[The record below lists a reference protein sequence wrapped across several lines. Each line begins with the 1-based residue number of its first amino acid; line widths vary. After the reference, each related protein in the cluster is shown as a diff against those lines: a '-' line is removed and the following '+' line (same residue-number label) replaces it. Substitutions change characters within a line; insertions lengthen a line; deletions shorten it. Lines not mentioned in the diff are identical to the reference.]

1 MRIGILVA
9 VFCGL
14 LPSFSAS
21 SQVLC
26 DPLSYYNTN
35 GQEVVYRHAVP
46 TPWFAVRMS
55 AEWVA
60 TVDTAYIGMGVERG
74 PSSGSRPDTLEVRVL
89 GNQLP
94 SVFVLDQFLALVTP
108 NIQGQVPDAMYI
120 IEFIVDSPIA
130 WVGPMEDFYLAWRVR
145 GPSGDIART
154 LMVKPALE
162 PLRSVVINP
171 NNSTTLATDFM
182 RTQLQLAI
190 PDSVEFKSNTHVCWP
205 NGKPVELT
213 AFTARYADGAAVLEW
228 LTATEVN
235 NSGFSIERLAATSDL
250 GSMRLWQRIGFVTGN
265 GTTTEAQSYAFI
277 DPRPEEAA
285 DSEGLV
291 HYRLRQIDYDGT
303 AETFP
308 EVEIRLPISAEFTLD
323 QSYPNPV
330 QATAGSAIV
339 TFNLPTARTARLE
352 LFDALGRSLNVVADR
367 NFPAGKH
374 SLDIPVGGLR
384 SGLYFYRLTSSGKTL
399 TRRLTVV
406 E

>member
-120 IEFIVDSPIA
+120 IEFIVDS
-130 WVGPMEDFYLAWRVR
+130 Y
-145 GPSGDIART
+145 
-154 LMVKPALE
+154 
-162 PLRSVVINP
+162 N
-171 NNSTTLATDFM
+171 
-182 RTQLQLAI
+182 
-190 PDSVEFKSNTHVCWP
+190 
-205 NGKPVELT
+205 
-213 AFTARYADGAAVLEW
+213 
-228 LTATEVN
+228 
-235 NSGFSIERLAATSDL
+235 
-250 GSMRLWQRIGFVTGN
+250 FV
-265 GTTTEAQSYAFI
+265 
-277 DPRPEEAA
+277 
-285 DSEGLV
+285 
-291 HYRLRQIDYDGT
+291 
-303 AETFP
+303 
-308 EVEIRLPISAEFTLD
+308 
-323 QSYPNPV
+323 
-330 QATAGSAIV
+330 
-339 TFNLPTARTARLE
+339 
-352 LFDALGRSLNVVADR
+352 
-367 NFPAGKH
+367 
-374 SLDIPVGGLR
+374 
-384 SGLYFYRLTSSGKTL
+384 
-399 TRRLTVV
+399 
-406 E
+406 